1 MLELLQRVGKMGEG
15 EIEGDNDMFTE
26 DEYVVCIQNVGEKL
40 VLIFIRAGILVCVV
54 AVVVVGVKF
63 FRERSFLVTEV
74 ECLGVSFGVVG
85 GGIFDLGGNFAA
97 VVLEVRWRIYNW
109 R

>member
-74 ECLGVSFGVVG
+74 VFRGEFWG
-85 GGIFDLGGNFAA
+85 GGRWYFRLGWKFCCSGVGSEVEDL
-97 VVLEVRWRIYNW
+97 
-109 R
+109 